1 MTAFLMS
8 IIYIQ
13 RAQSAFGKYISCC
26 FHPLQRVYFSEFLH
40 KIYEIFH
47 RKSPITAVG

>member
-13 RAQSAFGKYISCC
+13 RGQSAFGKYLPCR
-26 FHPLQRVYFSEFLH
+26 FHSLQRVYFSEFLH

-47 RKSPITAVG
+47 RRSPITAVE